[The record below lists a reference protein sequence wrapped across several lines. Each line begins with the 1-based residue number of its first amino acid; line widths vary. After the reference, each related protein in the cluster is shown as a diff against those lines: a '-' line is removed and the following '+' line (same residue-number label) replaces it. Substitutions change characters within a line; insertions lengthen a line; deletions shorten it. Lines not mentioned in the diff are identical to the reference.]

1 MAVLY
6 QMGHTQWLGPDELFY
21 HQGRQLRALF
31 SHAVRTVPFY
41 RDRFAAAGID
51 PAAEVT
57 WETLRRLPVLARAEL
72 QAAGDALN
80 TTDLP
85 KSHGKLSRIERSEE
99 HTSELQ
105 SLMRISYAGFCLKK
119 NKT

>member
-41 RDRFAAAGID
+41 RDRFAAAGVD

-85 KSHGKLSRIERSEE
+85 KSHGKLSRIETSGRSEE
-99 HTSELQ
+99 RRVGKEGVSTCRS
-105 SLMRISYAGFCLKK
+105 RWWP
-119 NKT
+119 

>member
-41 RDRFAAAGID
+41 RDRFAAAGVD

-72 QAAGDALN
+72 QAAGAAPDTPAQIGRASGGASGCKSVEISGVALSQ
-80 TTDLP
+80 
-85 KSHGKLSRIERSEE
+85 K
-99 HTSELQ
+99 
-105 SLMRISYAGFCLKK
+105 KK
-119 NKT
+119 N